1 MLDVISKTADKLAAY
16 GIAEGDRVAILS
28 ENSRE
33 FAIAIVALW
42 KLRAVAAP
50 VSTRL
55 PKASLNE
62 LLDNINANHILDS
75 KRLKEIVTCDTSL
88 LKFPEFDSL
97 GLDLADD
104 ASILFTSAS
113 SGMPKAVLHTIGNHY
128 YSALGSHE
136 NIPFAADD
144 CWLMSL
150 PMYHISGFSLI
161 MRAIVGNA
169 SIYFSDQPLDKA
181 ITQNEITHISLVPTQ
196 LQRLIN
202 AGESENLQRLKSIL
216 LGGTA
221 IPHSLI
227 EKAKELN
234 LPLHTTYGST
244 ELASQI
250 ATDSKVLPHRELTI
264 AAGGEILVKGRT
276 LFKGYV
282 NDVAAAIDE
291 NGYFATGDIGR
302 FDENGNLQIT
312 GRKDLMFIS
321 GGENIYPE
329 QIERALCDIDNIE
342 QAAVVPIDDPEF
354 GQRPVAFIQT
364 CDKTEP
370 DCEKIK
376 AFLREK
382 LESFKFPVKFYQMP
396 DWESKSLKPN
406 RQKLR
411 TIAENPELG

>member
-1 MLDVISKTADKLAAY
+1 MLNVISTTADKFAAY
-16 GIAEGDRVAILS
+16 GITQGDRVAILS
-28 ENSRE
+28 ENSSE

-42 KLRAVAAP
+42 KLRAVVAP
-50 VSTRL
+50 ISTRL
-55 PKASLNE
+55 PDSMVDE
-62 LLDNINANHILDS
+62 LIAGVNADHFLDS
-75 KRLKEIVTCDTSL
+75 TRLKYFVTCDTSL

-97 GLDLADD
+97 GLDFADD

-136 NIPFAADD
+136 NIPFATDD

-181 ITQNEITHISLVPTQ
+181 ITQNDITHISLVPTQ
-196 LQRLIN
+196 LQCLIN

-221 IPHSLI
+221 IPRSLI

-234 LPLHTTYGST
+234 LPVHTTYGST

-264 AAGGEILVKGRT
+264 AVDGEILVKGRT

-282 NDVAAAIDE
+282 NDVAATVDE
-291 NGYFATGDIGR
+291 NGYFATGDIGC

-329 QIERALCDIDNIE
+329 QIERVLCDIDNIE
-342 QAAVVPIDDPEF
+342 QAVVVPIEDPEF
-354 GQRPVAFIQT
+354 GHRPVAFIQT
-364 CDKTEP
+364 INGGNFDT
-370 DCEKIK
+370 EKIK
-376 AFLREK
+376 ATLAEK
-382 LESFKFPVKFYQMP
+382 LESFKMPVKFYQMP
-396 DWESKSLKPN
+396 DLESDGLKPN
-406 RQKLR
+406 RQKLGNL
-411 TIAENPELG
+411 TL